1 MLAYCLGFPQPNNED
16 AVTLEELEKFIDN
29 ELHGRLVPDDYY
41 LQTYQVKKVFGMNTS
56 MYGYNTHADKPKK
69 SSRKCSECDKSGHT
83 KSSCPKKKKGKAK
96 KKLIIL
102 RMIVALSLTLLT
114 ALLMMILTLIYV
126 MV

>member
-1 MLAYCLGFPQPNNED
+1 M
-16 AVTLEELEKFIDN
+16 VSLEVLENFIDK
-29 ELHGRLVPDDYY
+29 ELRSRLVPNYY
-41 LQTYQVKKVFGMNTS
+41 YHQTYQVKKVFGMNTS
-56 MYGYNTHADKPKK
+56 MYGYNTHTDKPKK
-69 SSRKCSECDKSGHT
+69 SSRKCSECGKSGHT
-83 KSSCPKKKKGKAK
+83 KSSCLKKKKGKAK